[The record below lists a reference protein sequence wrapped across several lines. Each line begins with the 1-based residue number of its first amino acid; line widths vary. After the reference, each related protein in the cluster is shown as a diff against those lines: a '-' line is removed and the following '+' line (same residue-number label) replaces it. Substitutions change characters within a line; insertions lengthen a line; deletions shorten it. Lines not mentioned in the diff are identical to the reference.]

1 MNHKLIIVSVS
12 LALILFGAL
21 IIRYKIKTKK
31 LRRFYEDLGLHSEIR
46 KTVSGTDHKKRVFN
60 EIIYPKYRW
69 TEGNLRI
76 FNHNYNKTTD
86 FLDSKKEAFSQ
97 FFKKEFYKVE
107 PHKKSG
113 VVFYASKQPDEF
125 IITESILT
133 KIPSLTIPTGYDD
146 EGKLHFFPLANL
158 DGTVPNG
165 NQFWSGR
172 AGSGKSSLAFTW
184 LYILAKKNPIQ
195 FLVLAPKNSFLE
207 HQRKFG
213 WDLKYFDS
221 SKKEELEAY
230 IQEIRSHKTE
240 IESIKATIKKQNG
253 SDENFLPFVKQN
265 KISYQLR
272 LYLIDDGSTFLR
284 PELYQ
289 KDDEL
294 KAPITE
300 LVRELN
306 LAGRLYR
313 FAFFPIWV
321 ISHSA
326 KVEEVGI
333 SPIIYNSRLINK
345 VENEAV
351 SRSIIGTNDLISPR
365 LGRSCFYD
373 VEKRIFLRTPYID
386 LNKIGGVL

>member
-1 MNHKLIIVSVS
+1 M
-12 LALILFGAL
+12 
-21 IIRYKIKTKK
+21 
-31 LRRFYEDLGLHSEIR
+31 
-46 KTVSGTDHKKRVFN
+46 
-60 EIIYPKYRW
+60 
-69 TEGNLRI
+69 
-76 FNHNYNKTTD
+76 
-86 FLDSKKEAFSQ
+86 
-97 FFKKEFYKVE
+97 
-107 PHKKSG
+107 
-113 VVFYASKQPDEF
+113 
-125 IITESILT
+125 
-133 KIPSLTIPTGYDD
+133 
-146 EGKLHFFPLANL
+146 
-158 DGTVPNG
+158 
-165 NQFWSGR
+165 
-172 AGSGKSSLAFTW
+172 
-184 LYILAKKNPIQ
+184 
-195 FLVLAPKNSFLE
+195 VLAPKNSFLE
-207 HQRKFG
+207 YQRKFN

-221 SKKEELEAY
+221 SKKEDLEAY
-230 IQEIRSHKTE
+230 IQEIKNHKAE
-240 IESIKATIKKQNG
+240 IESIKFTIKEKNG
-253 SDENFLPFVKQN
+253 SDENFLTFVKDN
-265 KISYQLR
+265 EISYRLR

-294 KAPITE
+294 KQSITE

-313 FAFFPIWV
+313 FAFFPTWV

-351 SRSIIGTNDLISPR
+351 SRSITGTNDLISPR

>member
-1 MNHKLIIVSVS
+1 MNHKLIIILAG

-21 IIRYKIKTKK
+21 LFRFKIKRKK

-46 KTVSGTDHKKRVFN
+46 KTVSGADHKRRVFN
-60 EIIYPKYRW
+60 EIIYPKYKW
-69 TEGNLRI
+69 VSGNLRL
-76 FNHNYNKTTD
+76 FNHNHSKTTD
-86 FLDSKKEAFSQ
+86 YLDSKREAFSQ
-97 FFKKEFYKVE
+97 FFKKEFFKVE

-113 VVFYASKQPDEF
+113 VVFVASKLPDEF
-125 IITESILT
+125 IITDSVPKQLPPLM
-133 KIPSLTIPTGYDD
+133 IPDGYDD
-146 EGKLHFFPLANL
+146 EGKLHLFPLMNQ

-165 NQFWSGR
+165 NKLITGR
-172 AGSGKSSLAFTW
+172 AGSGKSSLAFTF
-184 LYILAKKNPIQ
+184 LYILAKQSPIQ
-195 FLVLAPKNSFLE
+195 FIVLAPKNSFLE
-207 HQRKFG
+207 YQRKFN

-221 SKKEELEAY
+221 SKKDDIEAY
-230 IQEIRSHKTE
+230 IQEIKTHKSE
-240 IESIKATIKKQNG
+240 IESVKATIKEKNG
-253 SDENFLPFVKQN
+253 SDEKFLSFVKEN
-265 KISYQLR
+265 KISYRLR

-284 PELYQ
+284 SDLYQ

-294 KAPITE
+294 KAPIND
-300 LVRELN
+300 LIRELN

-333 SPIIYNSRLINK
+333 SPIVYNSKIMNK

-373 VEKRIFLRTPYID
+373 VEKRVFLRTPFID
-386 LNKIGGVL
+386 LNKVGGAT

>member
-1 MNHKLIIVSVS
+1 MNHKLIITSAG
-12 LALILFGAL
+12 LALILFGAFFF
-21 IIRYKIKTKK
+21 RYKNKSKK

-46 KTVSGTDHKKRVFN
+46 KTVRGADHKKRVFN
-60 EIIYPKYRW
+60 EIIYPKYKW
-69 TEGNLRI
+69 TEGNLRL
-76 FNHNYNKTTD
+76 FNHNHNKTTD

-113 VVFYASKQPDEF
+113 VVFYASKLPDEF
-125 IITESILT
+125 IITDSVLE
-133 KIPSLTIPTGYDD
+133 KIPPLTIPTGYDD
-146 EGKLHFFPLANL
+146 EGKLHFLPLVNS
-158 DGTVPNG
+158 DGSVPNG

-184 LYILAKKNPIQ
+184 LYILAKKSPIQ

-207 HQRKFG
+207 YQKKFN

-221 SKKEELEAY
+221 SKKEALEAY
-230 IQEIRSHKTE
+230 IQEIKNHKSE
-240 IESIKATIKKQNG
+240 IESIKSTIKEKNG
-253 SDENFLPFVKQN
+253 SDENFLAFVREN

-365 LGRSCFYD
+365 LEKSCFYD
-373 VEKRIFLRTPYID
+373 VEQRIFLRTPYID
-386 LNKIGGVL
+386 LNKIGGVV